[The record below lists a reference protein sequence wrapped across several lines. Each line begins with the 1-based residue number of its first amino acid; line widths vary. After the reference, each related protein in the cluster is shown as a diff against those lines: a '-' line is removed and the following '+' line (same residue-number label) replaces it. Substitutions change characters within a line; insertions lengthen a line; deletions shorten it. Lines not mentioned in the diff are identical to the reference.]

1 MFDKLDFIS
10 DKYDELSR
18 IVSDPSVISNQTVWQ
33 KHVREL
39 SGLEPIVKKYMEYK
53 KVKDAV
59 SEAKEILNESGI
71 EDEMRELAKMELAEQ
86 EEKLGPLK
94 EELRILLLAGHCGAG
109 GSSGQTGCAVLLR
122 AAIVQSKP

>member
-39 SGLEPIVKKYMEYK
+39 SGLEPIVKKYTEYK
-53 KVKDAV
+53 KVKDSITTSTGKIWCRGGTIATGAV
-59 SEAKEILNESGI
+59 
-71 EDEMRELAKMELAEQ
+71 Q
-86 EEKLGPLK
+86 
-94 EELRILLLAGHCGAG
+94 
-109 GSSGQTGCAVLLR
+109 VLDR
-122 AAIVQSKP
+122 TTR